1 MQDPEPDESG
11 HTVPIYKTTA
21 TSLIP
26 IPGPDATLQDFPVG
40 KHVLARY
47 PETTTFYKAEVRGTR
62 KDLYR
67 LSFEDDQNQE
77 NEVHKRF
84 VLELPGK

>member
-1 MQDPEPDESG
+1 M
-11 HTVPIYKTTA
+11 
-21 TSLIP
+21 LIP
-26 IPGPDATLQDFPVG
+26 IPDSDAAPPDFPVG
-40 KHVLARY
+40 RHVLARY
-47 PETTTFYKAEVRGTR
+47 PETTTFYKAEVRGLR
-62 KDLYR
+62 KGVYR